1 MGKVSLI
8 ISNFGIL
15 SLEKQNNW
23 SRHTFELDVL
33 RTFVTGLEL
42 DSFARAGDRLGRS
55 ASAISLQM
63 KKLEEQ
69 VGQPLLRRQ
78 GRGLVATQ
86 AGEILL
92 AHARR
97 LLQLNDEAFTA
108 LSQVTRLDGQVR
120 LGVPEDLAE
129 TWLPPLLQRFGEL
142 HPQVRLEAR
151 VDSGACLQQDFES
164 GTLDLVL
171 RWASAGTTQGLLL
184 SDEDMVWIAAPGWRP
199 DPSRPLPLVLFDPPC
214 GFRERA
220 TSALDRAGIAW
231 WPAFTS
237 RSLTGLYAAVRA
249 GLGITA
255 RTPRNLPT
263 ALTPVTMDLP
273 ALGGI
278 TLVLHASSNAAPAV
292 QALEREILSDFP
304 SRR

>member
-1 MGKVSLI
+1 M
-8 ISNFGIL
+8 
-15 SLEKQNNW
+15 
-23 SRHTFELDVL
+23 L

-42 DSFARAGDRLGRS
+42 NSFARAGDRLGRS

-78 GRGLVATQ
+78 GRGLVPTE

-97 LLQLNDEAFTA
+97 LLQLNDEAFAA
-108 LSQVTRLDGQVR
+108 LSHVALLDGWIR

-142 HPQVRLEAR
+142 HPEVRLEAR
-151 VDSGACLQQDFES
+151 VDSGARLQQDFEG
-164 GTLDLVL
+164 GTLDLAL
-171 RWASAGTTQGLLL
+171 RWVSAGAPQGLSL
-184 SDEDMVWIAAPGWRP
+184 SDEEMVWIAPPGWSR

-220 TSALDRAGIAW
+220 TSALDRAGLAW

-249 GLGITA
+249 GLGITV
-255 RTPRNLPT
+255 RTRRNLPP
-263 ALTPVTMDLP
+263 ALTPVMAGLP
-273 ALGGI
+273 ALGRI
-278 TLVLHASSNAAPAV
+278 TLVLHATSNAAPAV
-292 QALEREILSDFP
+292 QALEREILADFP